1 MLLRHK
7 QRLAQFGLFLLYLA
21 ALAPMFNAIR
31 IWIAMP
37 TDTNTSTMYYF
48 AKIGPFNLFLAGLLT
63 LINII
68 YFLLE
73 KNKISWFIQFFG
85 ILWIGGN
92 DTIGAYF
99 FYLDSG
105 VPFLPT
111 MLPLVVTVCNFI
123 GLGCVKNYVF
133 STEN

>member
-1 MLLRHK
+1 MLFWHK
-7 QRLAQFGLFLLYLA
+7 RTAAHIGLFLLYLA

-31 IWIAMP
+31 IWVAIP
-37 TDTNTSTMYYF
+37 TNPASTIMFYF
-48 AKIGPFNLFLAGLLT
+48 SRIGPFNLFLAGLLT
-63 LINII
+63 LINIAF
-68 YFLLE
+68 FLLN
-73 KNKISWFIQFFG
+73 KNKVAWFVQFFG

-111 MLPLVVTVCNFI
+111 MLPLLVTICNFI
-123 GLGCVKNYVF
+123 GLGCIKNYVF

>member
-7 QRLAQFGLFLLYLA
+7 KRVAQVGLFLLYLA
-21 ALAPMFNAIR
+21 ALTPMFNSIR

-37 TDTNTSTMYYF
+37 TESNSTIMFYF
-48 AKIGPFNLFLAGLLT
+48 SKIGPYNLFLAGLLT
-63 LINII
+63 LINIMF
-68 YFLLE
+68 FLLDRS
-73 KNKISWFIQFFG
+73 KIAWFIQFFG

-92 DTIGAYF
+92 DTIGALF

-111 MLPLVVTVCNFI
+111 MLPLLVTVCNFI
-123 GLGCVKNYVF
+123 GLGCIKNYVF